1 MSVCLGCSGTR
12 TSRYLARFYD
22 QKIHTGRK
30 IRLGQVRWS
39 LNILYW
45 LQIHLP
51 PLLPLG
57 VQDHLGPF
65 WGSLLSLH
73 RSQRPL
79 TKPWASGQEP
89 AKLKGNGSILHPPA
103 NQGNSEHP
111 ALAPHLTAGWNITLC
126 LGPKPLALIASSRL
140 QYLPNAT
147 QSLINAMTS
156 VYSNVPE
163 RSQVIVWGHSI
174 QTIAKRTGTQKLQCK
189 WRCHE
194 LLE

>member
-1 MSVCLGCSGTR
+1 MSVCLGSPGTR

-30 IRLGQVRWS
+30 IRLRQVRWL

-51 PLLPLG
+51 PFLPLG

-79 TKPWASGQEP
+79 TKPWASEQEP
-89 AKLKGNGSILHPPA
+89 DKLKGNGSILHPPA

-111 ALAPHLTAGWNITLC
+111 AFAPHLICRMKYNVVSGAQATGSHCIVKITVPTKCYPVPHKCHDL
-126 LGPKPLALIASSRL
+126 
-140 QYLPNAT
+140 
-147 QSLINAMTS
+147 SLFQ
-156 VYSNVPE
+156 
-163 RSQVIVWGHSI
+163 RSWMLTGHRMRS
-174 QTIAKRTGTQKLQCK
+174 
-189 WRCHE
+189 
-194 LLE
+194 